1 MSIRTTITGLL
12 SALYT
17 TIICDFTKQN
27 QPCNFTCLH
36 RKILGGLC
44 AKAGKSLDKSFD
56 VGFIPLCIQTEA
68 LRVKTRTYFNVKLT
82 FHWLLQPSCS
92 TAFLSEALCS
102 QRASYVVGH
111 TLLGEAPWSVVT
123 TSKRSEK
130 GLPRWLSGRE
140 PTC

>member
-1 MSIRTTITGLL
+1 MLTRTKITGLL

-68 LRVKTRTYFNVKLT
+68 LPVKTRTYFNVKLT

-92 TAFLSEALCS
+92 TAFLSEAVFAKSELRS
-102 QRASYVVGH
+102 WPH
-111 TLLGEAPWSVVT
+111 T
-123 TSKRSEK
+123 
-130 GLPRWLSGRE
+130 
-140 PTC
+140 